1 MEEMAARLGTDLEG
15 ALDSQR
21 LQPHELRYAATR
33 CGECRSHDLCDPL
46 FASSVG
52 EGAAAA
58 GAAPDF
64 CPNRLLYDRL
74 KPAAG

>member
-1 MEEMAARLGTDLEG
+1 MAARLGMDLGG

-21 LQPHELRYAATR
+21 LQAREFRHAATR

-46 FASSVG
+46 FAS
-52 EGAAAA
+52 AAADGTPAA